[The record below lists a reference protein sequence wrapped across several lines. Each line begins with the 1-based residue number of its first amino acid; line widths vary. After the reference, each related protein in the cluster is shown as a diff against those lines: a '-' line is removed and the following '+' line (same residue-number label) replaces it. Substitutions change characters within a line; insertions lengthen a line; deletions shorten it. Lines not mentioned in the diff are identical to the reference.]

1 MRGVLLT
8 QPQIGSGTGGE
19 EKGDE
24 VSELAA
30 NILRQIPDKY
40 NVEAISEKYPIL
52 YMNSMNTVLKQV
64 RYKIF

>member
-40 NVEAISEKYPIL
+40 NVEAVSEKYPIL